1 MAPTTKRFA
10 FIVLGLF
17 LTHSSIQ
24 CVTVS
29 EETAQMPSSTPRHEV
44 KPVKTWRDS
53 KTNIEFVWVP
63 GGCYE
68 MGCGSWTKDCL
79 KQELPVHEVCVDG
92 FWLGKYEVTQG
103 QWKQLMRTNN
113 SKFNWGDSYPME
125 TVSWDEAQKFI
136 KVLNDQQ
143 NGKYQFRLPTEAEW
157 EYAARSGGK
166 PEMFAGGNDAK
177 TVAWNR
183 ANSREAT
190 HPVGQKAPNGLGIY
204 DMSGNVW
211 EWCQDLFGVRSYT
224 RHTKNNPVIL
234 DNASKRR
241 VIRGG
246 GYNSFSRLVRCS
258 QRFKHMPGV
267 RNSNIGFR
275 VAMDQM

>member
-1 MAPTTKRFA
+1 MGLTIKRIA
-10 FIVLGLF
+10 LMVSNLF
-17 LTHSSIQ
+17 LALIFIQ

-29 EETAQMPSSTPRHEV
+29 DETAQKPSSPTQHEV

-53 KTNIEFVWVP
+53 KSNIEFVWVP

-68 MGCGSWTKDCL
+68 MGCGSWTKDCV
-79 KQELPVHEVCVDG
+79 KDELPVHEVCVDG

-103 QWKQLMRTNN
+103 QWRSLMRSNY
-113 SKFNWGDSYPME
+113 SKFTWGDSHPVE
-125 TVSWDEAQKFI
+125 NVSWNDAQKFI
-136 KVLNDQQ
+136 KILNDQQ
-143 NGKYQFRLPTEAEW
+143 GGKYRFRLPTEAEW

-166 PEMFAGGNDAK
+166 PEMFAGGNDVN
-177 TVAWNR
+177 TVAWFR
-183 ANSREAT
+183 ANSRYAT
-190 HPVGQKAPNGLGIY
+190 HPVGKKAPNGLGIY

-211 EWCQDLFGVRSYT
+211 EWCQDLEGVRSYA

-234 DNASKRR
+234 DKASKHR
-241 VIRGG
+241 VVRGG

-258 QRFKHMPGV
+258 QRSGHMPGV

>member
-143 NGKYQFRLPTEAEW
+143 NGKYQFRLPTETEW